1 MKTKGKMYFS
11 AFWVLLGVTLFALSV
26 AGVADSFWS
35 GMGGGMIGVGIAQL
49 IRFRRAEKDQQY
61 REEQEIKASDE
72 RNLFIQCKAWQWAVT
87 LYIIIS
93 GVAVVVLKIL
103 GQEQLSMAA
112 SFSICGLV
120 LLYWVCWLVLQKKY

>member
-1 MKTKGKMYFS
+1 MMKKRMGYFS
-11 AFWVLLGVTLFALSV
+11 AFWVLLGVTLVILCV
-26 AGVADSFWS
+26 ADVVDSFWS
-35 GMGGGMIGVGIAQL
+35 GMGGGMIGVGMAQL
-49 IRFRRAEKDQQY
+49 IRFRRAERDQQY

-72 RNLFIQCKAWQWAVT
+72 RNVFLQGKAWQWAAT
-87 LYIIIS
+87 LYVIIS

-120 LLYWVCWLVLQKKY
+120 ILYWVSWLVLQKKY

>member
-1 MKTKGKMYFS
+1 MNNRRAILS
-11 AFWVLLGVTLFALSV
+11 VVWLLLGLTLTVLAI
-26 AGVADSFWS
+26 AGKLDSFWS
-35 GMGGGMIGVGIAQL
+35 GMGGGMIGVGMAQL
-49 IRFRRAEKDQQY
+49 IRFRRAERDQQY

-72 RNLFIQCKAWQWAVT
+72 RNVFLQGKAWQWAAT
-87 LYIIIS
+87 LYVIIS

-120 LLYWVCWLVLQKKY
+120 ILYWVSWLVLQKKY